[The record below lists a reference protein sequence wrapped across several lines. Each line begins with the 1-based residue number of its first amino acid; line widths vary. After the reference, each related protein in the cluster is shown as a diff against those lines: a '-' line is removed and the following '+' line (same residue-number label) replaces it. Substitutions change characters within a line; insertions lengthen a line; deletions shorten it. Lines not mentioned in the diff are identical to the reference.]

1 MVNYYKPKYKKWL
14 RNEKLIFKE
23 KSYKFDK
30 LKKKKWSG
38 FKRRNKNLS
47 FQNVTFEEN

>member
-30 LKKKKWSG
+30 LKKKK
-38 FKRRNKNLS
+38 
-47 FQNVTFEEN
+47 